1 MGVSNT
7 RRCWNMF
14 QLPEG
19 VESACNVGCCGIDGC
34 VSTLVGASLVNSD
47 RLCYV
52 VVGDLTFF
60 YDLNSLGNHHI
71 GKNLRVMLVNNGRG
85 TEFRLG
91 IHHCNDF
98 GDTAD
103 KYMAAAG
110 HFGNKSPL
118 LVKHYAEDLG
128 FYYLSATTKEE
139 FMTALSN
146 FTNPQ
151 LSDRSMILEVFTDS
165 KDESE
170 ALYLM
175 SHIQSDAKG
184 MVSSKLKDAVRNVA
198 GEKGINAIKK
208 ILKK

>member
-1 MGVSNT
+1 MLCLSITG
-7 RRCWNMF
+7 
-14 QLPEG
+14 G
-19 VESACNVGCCGIDGC
+19 YGI
-34 VSTLVGASLVNSD
+34 
-47 RLCYV
+47 
-52 VVGDLTFF
+52 
-60 YDLNSLGNHHI
+60 SLGHSS
-71 GKNLRVMLVNNGRG
+71 LQ
-85 TEFRLG
+85 
-91 IHHCNDF
+91 CF
-98 GDTAD
+98 GDDAD

-128 FYYLSATTKEE
+128 FHYLSATTKEE

-151 LSDRSMILEVFTDS
+151 LSDHSMILEVFTDS

-184 MVSSKLKDAVRNVA
+184 MVRSKLKDAVRNVA
-198 GEKGINAIKK
+198 GEKA
-208 ILKK
+208 LML

>member
-1 MGVSNT
+1 
-7 RRCWNMF
+7 MF
-14 QLPEG
+14 LAMMP
-19 VESACNVGCCGIDGC
+19 
-34 VSTLVGASLVNSD
+34 
-47 RLCYV
+47 
-52 VVGDLTFF
+52 
-60 YDLNSLGNHHI
+60 
-71 GKNLRVMLVNNGRG
+71 
-85 TEFRLG
+85 
-91 IHHCNDF
+91 
-98 GDTAD
+98 D

-128 FYYLSATTKEE
+128 FHYLSATTKEE

-151 LSDRSMILEVFTDS
+151 LSDHSMILEVFTDS

-184 MVSSKLKDAVRNVA
+184 MVRSKLKDAVRNVA